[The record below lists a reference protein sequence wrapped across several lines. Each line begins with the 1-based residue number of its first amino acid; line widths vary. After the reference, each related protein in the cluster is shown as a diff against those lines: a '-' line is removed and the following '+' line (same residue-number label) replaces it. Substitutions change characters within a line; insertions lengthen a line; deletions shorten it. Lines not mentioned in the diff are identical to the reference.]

1 MFFFKNCQKKSKKS
15 SCPPRLSQAHGYL
28 TRFCIFAANFQ
39 PTPMKFPKRLI
50 TQTPDCL
57 TEPIGQALNVIIS
70 TLFALVFLTAY
81 TPFSDTSWFQL
92 GTQSRFLNTIAFV
105 GTGTFFLA
113 CSRVLMTF
121 LVKKMRHFPLWLY
134 LLWLFL
140 EIVLIGTYHACLSYF
155 QIQATDYSFAYLFTK
170 SLLVTLIALGVPYTI
185 TDLVM
190 LLQETRQKLMLT
202 KSDTVESD
210 NEVMPEH
217 TEIINLMDNNG
228 NLKLS
233 VKLDNLYYIKAEDN
247 YINVFYQRSGTIA
260 SYMLRCKM
268 KTIEDNSL
276 DSSSLMRCHRS
287 YMVNIN
293 KVSVLHNEAD
303 GFVIDFERE
312 GLESIPVS
320 KTYSARILEAFN
332 KK

>member
-1 MFFFKNCQKKSKKS
+1 
-15 SCPPRLSQAHGYL
+15 
-28 TRFCIFAANFQ
+28 
-39 PTPMKFPKRLI
+39 
-50 TQTPDCL
+50 
-57 TEPIGQALNVIIS
+57 
-70 TLFALVFLTAY
+70 LFALVFLTAY
-81 TPFSDTSWFQL
+81 VPFSATAWFQVGKGNYFFTTL
-92 GTQSRFLNTIAFV
+92 AFV
-105 GTGTFFLA
+105 GTGTLFLA
-113 CSRVLMTF
+113 LSRTLMTW
-121 LVKKMRHFPLWLY
+121 LVKKMRHFPFWLY
-134 LLWLFL
+134 ILWLFL
-140 EIVLIGTYHACLSYF
+140 EIVLIAVYYTLLSYF
-155 QIQATDYSFAYLFTK
+155 QIQITEAMGHSFAFILAK
-170 SLLVTLIALGVPYTI
+170 SFLVSMVALGVPYTV
-185 TDLVM
+185 TDLVI
-190 LLQETRQKLMLT
+190 LLKDTQQRLMLT

-210 NEVMPEH
+210 DEVMPEH

-268 KTIEDNSL
+268 KTIEDNCV

-287 YMVNIN
+287 YIVNIK

-320 KTYSARILEAFN
+320 KTYSAKVLEAFN

>member
-1 MFFFKNCQKKSKKS
+1 
-15 SCPPRLSQAHGYL
+15 
-28 TRFCIFAANFQ
+28 
-39 PTPMKFPKRLI
+39 MKFPKRLI

-57 TEPIGQALNVIIS
+57 TEPTSQILNVIIS
-70 TLFALVFLTAY
+70 ALFALVFLTAY
-81 TPFSDTSWFQL
+81 VPFSETAWFQV
-92 GTQSRFLNTIAFV
+92 GRGNYFIITAAFV
-105 GTGTFFLA
+105 GAGTLFLA
-113 CSRVLMTF
+113 LSRVLMNW
-121 LVKKMRHFPLWLY
+121 VVQRSRHFPFWLY

-140 EIVLIGTYHACLSYF
+140 EIMIIAVCHTLVSYFEIRATDHSFGYLYAKSVLIAF
-155 QIQATDYSFAYLFTK
+155 
-170 SLLVTLIALGVPYTI
+170 VALAVPYAITI
-185 TDLVM
+185 LAILLKDTQQRLV
-190 LLQETRQKLMLT
+190 LT

-210 NEVMPEH
+210 DEVMPEH

-247 YINVFYQRSGTIA
+247 YINVYYQRSGNIA

-268 KTIEDNSL
+268 QTIADNCV

-287 YMVNIN
+287 YIVNIN

-312 GLESIPVS
+312 GLESVPVS
-320 KTYSARILEAFN
+320 KTYSKRVLEAFN
-332 KK
+332 KR

>member
-1 MFFFKNCQKKSKKS
+1 M
-15 SCPPRLSQAHGYL
+15 PRKL
-28 TRFCIFAANFQ
+28 ANL
-39 PTPMKFPKRLI
+39 MKYPKRLI
-50 TQTPDCL
+50 TQAPECL
-57 TEPIGQALNVIIS
+57 TEPVSQSINVIIS

-81 TPFSDTSWFQL
+81 VPFSATAWFQVGKGNYFFTTL
-92 GTQSRFLNTIAFV
+92 AFV
-105 GTGTFFLA
+105 GTGTLFLA
-113 CSRVLMTF
+113 LSRTLMTW
-121 LVKKMRHFPLWLY
+121 LVKKMRHFPFWLY
-134 LLWLFL
+134 ILWLFL
-140 EIVLIGTYHACLSYF
+140 EIVLIAVYYTLLSYF
-155 QIQATDYSFAYLFTK
+155 QIQTTEAMGHSFAFILAK
-170 SLLVTLIALGVPYTI
+170 SFLVSLVALGVPYTV
-185 TDLVM
+185 TDLVI
-190 LLQETRQKLMLT
+190 LLKDTQQRLMLT

-210 NEVMPEH
+210 DEVMPEH

-247 YINVFYQRSGTIA
+247 YINVFYQRSGAIA

-268 KTIEDNSL
+268 KTIEDNCL

-287 YMVNIN
+287 YIVNIK

-312 GLESIPVS
+312 GLDSIPVS
-320 KTYSARILEAFN
+320 KTYSAKVLEAFN

>member
-1 MFFFKNCQKKSKKS
+1 
-15 SCPPRLSQAHGYL
+15 
-28 TRFCIFAANFQ
+28 
-39 PTPMKFPKRLI
+39 MKYPKRLI
-50 TQTPDCL
+50 TQTPECL
-57 TEPIGQALNVIIS
+57 TEPVSQSINVIIS

-81 TPFSDTSWFQL
+81 VPFSATAWFQVGKGNYFFTTL
-92 GTQSRFLNTIAFV
+92 AFV
-105 GTGTFFLA
+105 GTGTLFLA
-113 CSRVLMTF
+113 LSRTLMTW
-121 LVKKMRHFPLWLY
+121 LVKKMRHFPFWLY
-134 LLWLFL
+134 ILWLFL
-140 EIVLIGTYHACLSYF
+140 EIVLIAVYYTLLSYF
-155 QIQATDYSFAYLFTK
+155 QIQITEAMGHSFAFILAK
-170 SLLVTLIALGVPYTI
+170 SFLVSMVALGVPYTV
-185 TDLVM
+185 TDLVI
-190 LLQETRQKLMLT
+190 LLKDTQQRLMLT

-210 NEVMPEH
+210 DEVMPEH

-268 KTIEDNSL
+268 KTIEDNCV

-287 YMVNIN
+287 YIVNIK

-312 GLESIPVS
+312 GLDSIPVS
-320 KTYSARILEAFN
+320 KTYSAKVLEAFN

>member
-1 MFFFKNCQKKSKKS
+1 
-15 SCPPRLSQAHGYL
+15 
-28 TRFCIFAANFQ
+28 
-39 PTPMKFPKRLI
+39 MKYPKRLI
-50 TQTPDCL
+50 TQAPECL
-57 TEPIGQALNVIIS
+57 TEPVSQSINVIIS

-81 TPFSDTSWFQL
+81 VPFSATAWFQVGKGNYFFTTL
-92 GTQSRFLNTIAFV
+92 AFV
-105 GTGTFFLA
+105 GTGTLFLA
-113 CSRVLMTF
+113 LSRTLMTW
-121 LVKKMRHFPLWLY
+121 LVKKMRHFPFWLY
-134 LLWLFL
+134 ILWLFL
-140 EIVLIGTYHACLSYF
+140 EIVLIAVYYTLLSYF
-155 QIQATDYSFAYLFTK
+155 QIQTTEAMGHSFAFILAK
-170 SLLVTLIALGVPYTI
+170 SFLVSLVALGVPYTV
-185 TDLVM
+185 TDLVI
-190 LLQETRQKLMLT
+190 LLKDTQQRLMLT

-210 NEVMPEH
+210 DEVMPEH

-247 YINVFYQRSGTIA
+247 YINVFYQRSGAIA

-268 KTIEDNSL
+268 KTIEDNCL

-287 YMVNIN
+287 YIVNIK

-312 GLESIPVS
+312 GLDSVPVS
-320 KTYSARILEAFN
+320 KTYSAKVLEAFN

>member
-1 MFFFKNCQKKSKKS
+1 MKY
-15 SCPPRLSQAHGYL
+15 PR
-28 TRFCIFAANFQ
+28 
-39 PTPMKFPKRLI
+39 RLI
-50 TQTPDCL
+50 TQTPECL
-57 TEPIGQALNVIIS
+57 TEPVSQSINVIIS

-81 TPFSDTSWFQL
+81 VPFSATAWFQVGKGNYFFTTL
-92 GTQSRFLNTIAFV
+92 AFV
-105 GTGTFFLA
+105 GTGTLFLA
-113 CSRVLMTF
+113 LSRTLMTW
-121 LVKKMRHFPLWLY
+121 LVKKMRHFPFWLY
-134 LLWLFL
+134 ILWLFL
-140 EIVLIGTYHACLSYF
+140 EIVLIAVYYTLLSYF
-155 QIQATDYSFAYLFTK
+155 QIQITEAMGHSFAFILAK
-170 SLLVTLIALGVPYTI
+170 SFLVSMVALGVPYTV
-185 TDLVM
+185 TDLVI
-190 LLQETRQKLMLT
+190 LLKDTQQRLMLT

-210 NEVMPEH
+210 DEVMPEH

-260 SYMLRCKM
+260 SYMLRFKM
-268 KTIEDNSL
+268 KTIEDNCV

-287 YMVNIN
+287 YIVNIK

-312 GLESIPVS
+312 GLDSIPVS
-320 KTYSARILEAFN
+320 KTYSAKVLEAFN

>member
-1 MFFFKNCQKKSKKS
+1 M
-15 SCPPRLSQAHGYL
+15 
-28 TRFCIFAANFQ
+28 RFS
-39 PTPMKFPKRLI
+39 KRLI
-50 TQTPDCL
+50 TQTPECL
-57 TEPIGQALNVIIS
+57 TEPVGQLLNVVIS
-70 TLFALVFLTAY
+70 SLFALVFLTAY
-81 TPFSDTSWFQL
+81 VPFSETAWFQV
-92 GTQSRFLNTIAFV
+92 GKSNYFFITAAFV
-105 GTGTFFLA
+105 GSGMLFLTL
-113 CSRVLMTF
+113 SRILMNW
-121 LVKKMRHFPLWLY
+121 VIRKSRHFPFWLY
-134 LLWLFL
+134 ILWLFL
-140 EIVLIGTYHACLSYF
+140 EIMILAVCHTLISYF
-155 QIQATDYSFAYLFTK
+155 EIQATDHSFGYLYAK
-170 SLLVTLIALGVPYTI
+170 SVLITFIALAVPYIVTVLAI
-185 TDLVM
+185 
-190 LLQETRQKLMLT
+190 LLKDTQRHLMLT

-210 NEVMPEH
+210 DEVMPEH

-247 YINVFYQRSGTIA
+247 YINVFYQRSGAIA

-268 KTIEDNSL
+268 QTIADNCV

-287 YMVNIN
+287 YIVNIN

-320 KTYSARILEAFN
+320 KTYSAKVLEAFN

>member
-1 MFFFKNCQKKSKKS
+1 M
-15 SCPPRLSQAHGYL
+15 RV
-28 TRFCIFAANFQ
+28 T
-39 PTPMKFPKRLI
+39 KRLI
-50 TQTPDCL
+50 TQTPECL
-57 TEPIGQALNVIIS
+57 TEHTSQIINVIIS

-81 TPFSDTSWFQL
+81 VPFSETAWFQV
-92 GTQSRFLNTIAFV
+92 GRGSYFFITAAFV
-105 GTGTFFLA
+105 GSDMLFLA
-113 CSRVLMTF
+113 LSRVLMNW
-121 LVKKMRHFPLWLY
+121 VVRKSRHFPFWAY

-140 EIVLIGTYHACLSYF
+140 EIMIIAVCHTLISYF
-155 QIQATDYSFAYLFTK
+155 QIQATDHSFGYLYAK
-170 SLLVTLIALGVPYTI
+170 SVLITFVALAVPYAVTI
-185 TDLVM
+185 LAI
-190 LLQETRQKLMLT
+190 LLKDTQQRLMLT

-210 NEVMPEH
+210 DEVMPEH

-247 YINVFYQRSGTIA
+247 YINVFYQRSGVIA

-268 KTIEDNSL
+268 QTIADNCV

-287 YMVNIN
+287 YIVNIK

-320 KTYSARILEAFN
+320 KTYAAKVLEAFN

>member
-1 MFFFKNCQKKSKKS
+1 MKY
-15 SCPPRLSQAHGYL
+15 PR
-28 TRFCIFAANFQ
+28 
-39 PTPMKFPKRLI
+39 RLI
-50 TQTPDCL
+50 TQTPECL
-57 TEPIGQALNVIIS
+57 TEPVSQSINVIIS

-81 TPFSDTSWFQL
+81 VPFSATAWFQVGKGNYFFTTL
-92 GTQSRFLNTIAFV
+92 AFV
-105 GTGTFFLA
+105 GTGTLFLA
-113 CSRVLMTF
+113 LSRTLMTW
-121 LVKKMRHFPLWLY
+121 LVKKMRHFPFWLY
-134 LLWLFL
+134 ILWLFL
-140 EIVLIGTYHACLSYF
+140 EIVLIAVYYTLLSYF
-155 QIQATDYSFAYLFTK
+155 QIQITEAMGHSFAFILAK
-170 SLLVTLIALGVPYTI
+170 SFLVSMVALGVPYTV
-185 TDLVM
+185 TDLVI
-190 LLQETRQKLMLT
+190 LLKDTQQRLMLT

-210 NEVMPEH
+210 DEVMPEH

-268 KTIEDNSL
+268 QTIADNCV

-287 YMVNIN
+287 YIVNIK

-312 GLESIPVS
+312 GLEAIPVS
-320 KTYSARILEAFN
+320 KTYSAKVLEAFN

>member
-1 MFFFKNCQKKSKKS
+1 
-15 SCPPRLSQAHGYL
+15 
-28 TRFCIFAANFQ
+28 
-39 PTPMKFPKRLI
+39 MKFPKRLI
-50 TQTPDCL
+50 TQTPECL
-57 TEPIGQALNVIIS
+57 TEPINQAQNVIVA
-70 TLFALVFLTAY
+70 TLFALVFLTVY

-92 GTQSRFLNTIAFV
+92 GTNSRFV
-105 GTGTFFLA
+105 GTVGFVGIGTFFLA
-113 CSRVLMTF
+113 CSRLLMTYC
-121 LVKKMRHFPLWLY
+121 VKKLRHFAFWAY
-134 LLWLFL
+134 ILWLFL
-140 EIVLIGTYHACLSYF
+140 EIVLIAAFHTYLSYF
-155 QIQATDYSFAYLFTK
+155 VVKATSYSLGYIFGK
-170 SLLVTLIALGVPYTI
+170 SLLITFIALAVPYTI
-185 TDLVM
+185 TDLM
-190 LLQETRQKLMLT
+190 FSLQDTRRKLMLT

-210 NEVMPEH
+210 DEVMPEH

-247 YINVFYQRSGTIA
+247 YINVFYQRSGAIA

-268 KTIEDNSL
+268 QTIADNCV

-287 YMVNIN
+287 YIVNIK
-293 KVSVLHNEAD
+293 KVSVLHNESD

-320 KTYSARILEAFN
+320 KTYSAKVLEAFN

>member
-1 MFFFKNCQKKSKKS
+1 
-15 SCPPRLSQAHGYL
+15 
-28 TRFCIFAANFQ
+28 
-39 PTPMKFPKRLI
+39 MKYPKRLI
-50 TQTPDCL
+50 TQTPECL
-57 TEPIGQALNVIIS
+57 TEPVSQSINVIIS

-81 TPFSDTSWFQL
+81 VPFSATAWFQVGKGNYFFTTL
-92 GTQSRFLNTIAFV
+92 AFV
-105 GTGTFFLA
+105 GTGTLFLA
-113 CSRVLMTF
+113 LSRTLMTW
-121 LVKKMRHFPLWLY
+121 LVKKMRHFPFWLY
-134 LLWLFL
+134 ILWLFL
-140 EIVLIGTYHACLSYF
+140 EIVLIAVYYTLLSYF
-155 QIQATDYSFAYLFTK
+155 QIQTTEAMGHSFAFILAK
-170 SLLVTLIALGVPYTI
+170 SFLVSLVALGVPYTV
-185 TDLVM
+185 TDLVI
-190 LLQETRQKLMLT
+190 LLKDTQQRLMLT

-210 NEVMPEH
+210 DEVMPEH

-247 YINVFYQRSGTIA
+247 YINVFYQRSGAIA

-268 KTIEDNSL
+268 KTIEDNCL

-287 YMVNIN
+287 YIVNIK

-312 GLESIPVS
+312 GLDSIPVS
-320 KTYSARILEAFN
+320 KTYSTKVLEAFN

>member
-1 MFFFKNCQKKSKKS
+1 
-15 SCPPRLSQAHGYL
+15 
-28 TRFCIFAANFQ
+28 
-39 PTPMKFPKRLI
+39 MKYPKRLI
-50 TQTPDCL
+50 TQTPECL
-57 TEPIGQALNVIIS
+57 TEPVSQSINVIIS

-81 TPFSDTSWFQL
+81 VPFSATAWFQVGKGSYFFTTL
-92 GTQSRFLNTIAFV
+92 AFV
-105 GTGTFFLA
+105 GTGTLFLA
-113 CSRVLMTF
+113 LSRTLMTW
-121 LVKKMRHFPLWLY
+121 LVKKMRHFPFWFY
-134 LLWLFL
+134 ILWLFL
-140 EIVLIGTYHACLSYF
+140 EIVLISVFYTLLSHF
-155 QIQATDYSFAYLFTK
+155 QIQPTGGKSYGFAYILAK
-170 SLLVTLIALGVPYTI
+170 SFLITLIALGVPYTV
-185 TDLVM
+185 TDLVI
-190 LLQETRQKLMLT
+190 LLKDTQQRLMLT

-233 VKLDNLYYIKAEDN
+233 VKLDNLFYIKAEDN
-247 YINVFYQRSGTIA
+247 YINVFYQRNGTIA

-268 KTIEDNSL
+268 QTIADNCV

-287 YMVNIN
+287 YIVNIQ

-320 KTYSARILEAFN
+320 KTYSSKVLEAFN

>member
-1 MFFFKNCQKKSKKS
+1 MRS
-15 SCPPRLSQAHGYL
+15 
-28 TRFCIFAANFQ
+28 T
-39 PTPMKFPKRLI
+39 KRLI
-50 TQTPDCL
+50 MQTPECL
-57 TEPIGQALNVIIS
+57 TEHTSQIINVIIS

-81 TPFSDTSWFQL
+81 VPFSETAWFEV
-92 GTQSRFLNTIAFV
+92 GRGSYFFITAAFV
-105 GTGTFFLA
+105 GSGMLFLA
-113 CSRVLMTF
+113 LSRVLMNW
-121 LVKKMRHFPLWLY
+121 VVRKSRHFPFWLY

-140 EIVLIGTYHACLSYF
+140 EIMIIAVCHTLISYF
-155 QIQATDYSFAYLFTK
+155 EIQATDHSFGYLYGK
-170 SLLVTLIALGVPYTI
+170 SVLITFVALAVPYAVTI
-185 TDLVM
+185 LAI
-190 LLQETRQKLMLT
+190 LLKDTQQRLMLT

-210 NEVMPEH
+210 DEVMPEH
-217 TEIINLMDNNG
+217 TEIINLLDNNG

-247 YINVFYQRSGTIA
+247 YINVFYQRSGNIA

-268 KTIEDNSL
+268 QTIADNCV

-287 YMVNIN
+287 YIVNIK

-320 KTYSARILEAFN
+320 KTYSTKVLEAFN